1 MQIDMHYYGVYAMAR
16 AAGLTREASGR
27 IATASELV
35 DDNAEEEHVEFGDG
49 GRLDLMPTAHHTTDT
64 ANLNEEMQRK
74 VWVPFHFIPGN
85 RGRTVAERLVC
96 RKDST
101 IAREVVEHAVRM
113 ANRAFGPQL
122 IGITAHVYADTFSH
136 YGFSGA
142 SCPVNRVNT
151 AQSGPVED
159 DEAAASEARR
169 SRAKF
174 TAGGDKEHEG
184 GGRWWTDIRDHLVG
198 DLAEAASGA
207 LGHAGVATW
216 PDKPF
221 LVWLA
226 VFEHE
231 VPAREVRQH
240 RDNPKTFLEGCR
252 ALHEMFCKVGREAP
266 HLRERAPA
274 RFADIEERVKGIL
287 AIVGNKGVR
296 SDAWKAAAMAG
307 AFTGDQEEIPPYAGH
322 DWLETLKDW
331 RSRQRT
337 DRAVRS
343 QEVVES
349 DTFRFYQAAA
359 IHRTFVLR
367 DLLPTH
373 GLAVN

>member
-1 MQIDMHYYGVYAMAR
+1 M
-16 AAGLTREASGR
+16 
-27 IATASELV
+27 
-35 DDNAEEEHVEFGDG
+35 
-49 GRLDLMPTAHHTTDT
+49 
-64 ANLNEEMQRK
+64 
-74 VWVPFHFIPGN
+74 
-85 RGRTVAERLVC
+85 
-96 RKDST
+96 
-101 IAREVVEHAVRM
+101 
-113 ANRAFGPQL
+113 
-122 IGITAHVYADTFSH
+122 
-136 YGFSGA
+136 
-142 SCPVNRVNT
+142 
-151 AQSGPVED
+151 
-159 DEAAASEARR
+159 
-169 SRAKF
+169 
-174 TAGGDKEHEG
+174 
-184 GGRWWTDIRDHLVG
+184 G

-231 VPAREVRQH
+231 VPAREVRQP

-252 ALHEMFCKVGREAP
+252 ALHAMFCKVGREAP
-266 HLRERAPA
+266 HLRERIPT
-274 RFADIEERVKGIL
+274 RFADIEERVQGIL
-287 AIVGNKGVR
+287 ATVGDKGVR
-296 SDAWKAAAMAG
+296 IEAWKAAARAG
-307 AFTGDQEEIPPYAGH
+307 AFTGPREEIAPYAGH
-322 DWLETLKDW
+322 DWLETLEDW
-331 RSRQRT
+331 RSRQGT

>member
-35 DDNAEEEHVEFGDG
+35 DDNAEEAHVEFGDG

-64 ANLNEEMQRK
+64 QNRNEEMQRK

-96 RKDST
+96 RKDSA
-101 IAREVVEHAVRM
+101 IAREVVDHAVRM

-142 SCPVNRVNT
+142 SCPVNRVDT
-151 AQSGPVED
+151 GESGPVD
-159 DEAAASEARR
+159 ADEAASEARR
-169 SRAKF
+169 SRDKF
-174 TAGGDKEHEG
+174 IAGGDEEHDDG
-184 GGRWWTDIRDHLVG
+184 GHWWTDMTEHLV
-198 DLAEAASGA
+198 AEFAEVASGA

-221 LVWLA
+221 LVWTA

-231 VPAREVRQH
+231 VPAREVRQR
-240 RDNPKTFLEGCR
+240 RDNPKTFFEGCR
-252 ALHEMFCKVGREAP
+252 ALHRMFCKVGREAP
-266 HLRERAPA
+266 HLRERVPT
-274 RFADIEERVKGIL
+274 RFGDIEERVQAIL
-287 AIVGNKGVR
+287 ATVGDKGVR
-296 SDAWKAAAMAG
+296 SEAWKAAAMDG
-307 AFTGDQEEIPPYAGH
+307 AFAVDPEEIPQYAGQE
-322 DWLETLKDW
+322 WLQTLQDW
-331 RSRQRT
+331 RARQGT
-337 DRAVRS
+337 DHAVRS

>member
-27 IATASELV
+27 IPTASELV

-49 GRLDLMPTAHHTTDT
+49 GRLDLMPTAHHTLDT
-64 ANLNEEMQRK
+64 ENRNEEMQRK

-96 RKDST
+96 RKDSA
-101 IAREVVEHAVRM
+101 IAREVVDHAVRL

-122 IGITAHVYADTFSH
+122 ISITAHVYADTFSH

-142 SCPVNRVNT
+142 SCPVNRVDT
-151 AQSGPVED
+151 GQSGPID
-159 DEAAASEARR
+159 DDAAAVEARR
-169 SRAKF
+169 SREKF
-174 TAGGDKEHEG
+174 AGGGDVEHDD
-184 GGRWWTDIRDHLVG
+184 GGRWWTDVKEHLMG
-198 DLAEAASGA
+198 GIAEAASGA

-221 LVWLA
+221 LVWTA

-252 ALHEMFCKVGREAP
+252 ALHKMFCKVGREAP
-266 HLRERAPA
+266 HLRERIPT
-274 RFADIEERVKGIL
+274 RFGDIEERVQVIL
-287 AIVGNKGVR
+287 ATVGDKGVR
-296 SDAWKAAAMAG
+296 SEAWKAAAIDG
-307 AFTGDQEEIPPYAGH
+307 AFAVDPEEIPQYAGH
-322 DWLETLKDW
+322 DWLATLQDW
-331 RSRQRT
+331 RARQGT
-337 DRAVRS
+337 DHAVRS

>member
-16 AAGLTREASGR
+16 AAGLTREASAQ

-49 GRLDLMPTAHHTTDT
+49 GRLDLMPTAHHTTDIE
-64 ANLNEEMQRK
+64 NRNEEMQRK

-85 RGRTVAERLVC
+85 RGMTVAERLVC
-96 RKDST
+96 RKDSA

-122 IGITAHVYADTFSH
+122 LGITAHVYADTFSH

-151 AQSGPVED
+151 AESGPLAD
-159 DEAAASEARR
+159 DEAAAEARR
-169 SRAKF
+169 SRDKF
-174 TAGGDKEHEG
+174 AAAGDVEHEG
-184 GGRWWTDIRDHLVG
+184 GGHWWTDVKEHLVAG
-198 DLAEAASGA
+198 IAEVASGA

-221 LVWLA
+221 LVWTA

-231 VPAREVRQH
+231 VPAREMRQH

-252 ALHEMFCKVGREAP
+252 ALHRMFCKVGREAP
-266 HLRERAPA
+266 HLRERVPT
-274 RFADIEERVKGIL
+274 RFADIEERVQVIL
-287 AIVGNKGVR
+287 ATVGDKDVR
-296 SDAWKAAAMAG
+296 SEAWTAAAMEG
-307 AFTGDQEEIPPYAGH
+307 AFTDAQDEIPPYGGH
-322 DWLETLKDW
+322 DWLGTLEDW
-331 RSRQRT
+331 RARQGT

>member
-49 GRLDLMPTAHHTTDT
+49 GRLDLMPTAHHTIDRE
-64 ANLNEEMQRK
+64 NLNEEMQRQ

-101 IAREVVEHAVRM
+101 IAREVVEHAVQM
-113 ANRAFGPQL
+113 ANRSFGPQL
-122 IGITAHVYADTFSH
+122 VGITAHVYADTFSH

-142 SCPVNRVNT
+142 SCPVNRVKT
-151 AQSGPVED
+151 GESGPVGD
-159 DEAAASEARR
+159 DEAAAEARR
-169 SRAKF
+169 SRERFAD
-174 TAGGDKEHEG
+174 GGDVEHDDG
-184 GGRWWTDIRDHLVG
+184 GHWWTDITEHLVAG
-198 DLAEAASGA
+198 VAEAASGA

-221 LVWLA
+221 LVWTA
-226 VFEHE
+226 VFEHD
-231 VPAREVRQH
+231 VPAREMRQR
-240 RDNPKTFLEGCR
+240 RDNPKTFLEGCQ
-252 ALHEMFCKVGREAP
+252 ALHKMFCKVGREAP
-266 HLRERAPA
+266 HLRERVPT
-274 RFADIEERVKGIL
+274 RFADVEERVQGIL
-287 AIVGNKGVR
+287 ATVGDKGVR
-296 SDAWKAAAMAG
+296 SEAWKAAAMEG
-307 AFTGDQEEIPPYAGH
+307 TFTGAPEEIPPYAGP
-322 DWLETLKDW
+322 DWLETLVDW

-343 QEVVES
+343 QEVVDS

>member
-35 DDNAEEEHVEFGDG
+35 DDNAEQEHVEFGDG

-96 RKDST
+96 RKDSA

-174 TAGGDKEHEG
+174 TAGGDEEHEG

-231 VPAREVRQH
+231 VPAREVRQP

-252 ALHEMFCKVGREAP
+252 ALHAMFCKVGREAP
-266 HLRERAPA
+266 HLRERIPT
-274 RFADIEERVKGIL
+274 RFADIEERVQGIL
-287 AIVGNKGVR
+287 ATVGDKGVR
-296 SDAWKAAAMAG
+296 SDAWKAAARAG
-307 AFTGDQEEIPPYAGH
+307 AFTGPREEIAPYAGH
-322 DWLETLKDW
+322 DWLETLEDW
-331 RSRQRT
+331 RSRQGT